1 MKLGLLVLIVCLTAI
16 LTCTASCISSPAP
29 GINTTTAVSENDQRG
44 QRDKRLARAFAD
56 RESHAQVE
64 GNGTVTRLLSDDNDG
79 SRHQRFI
86 VELRSGQ
93 TLLIAHNIDLAP
105 RIDSL
110 EVGDEVEFFGE
121 YEWNAKGGT
130 IHWTHHDP
138 KGRHE
143 AGWLKHEGHLYQ

>member
-1 MKLGLLVLIVCLTAI
+1 MKLGLLALVVCLTAI
-16 LTCTASCISSPAP
+16 LTATVSCTSSPAP
-29 GINTTTAVSENDQRG
+29 GINTTTAVSESDQRG
-44 QRDKRLARAFAD
+44 QGDKRLARAFAEH
-56 RESHAQVE
+56 ESHVQVE
-64 GNGTVTRLLSDDNDG
+64 GKGRVTRLLSDDNDG

-86 VELRSGQ
+86 IEVGTGQ

-143 AGWLKHEGHLYQ
+143 AGWLKHEGYVYQ